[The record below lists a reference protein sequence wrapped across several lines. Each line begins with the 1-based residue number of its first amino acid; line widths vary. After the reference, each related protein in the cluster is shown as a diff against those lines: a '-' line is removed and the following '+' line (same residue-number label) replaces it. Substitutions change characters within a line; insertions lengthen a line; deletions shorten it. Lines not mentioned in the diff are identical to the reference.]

1 MKTFKEQVQELRK
14 QYPNDQEFGEAV
26 SMLLKVKRL
35 K

>member
-26 SMLLKVKRL
+26 DLLLKGK

>member
-1 MKTFKEQVQELRK
+1 MKTFKNQVQELRN

-26 SMLLKVKRL
+26 ALLLKEK